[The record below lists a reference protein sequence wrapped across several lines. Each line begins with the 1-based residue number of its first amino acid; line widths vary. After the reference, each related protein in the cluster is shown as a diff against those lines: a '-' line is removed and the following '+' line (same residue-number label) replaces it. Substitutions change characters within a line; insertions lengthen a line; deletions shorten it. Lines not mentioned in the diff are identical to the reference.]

1 MNQNPNPNTKE
12 FKLEID
18 KETAKGTY
26 SNMALISH
34 TGAEFFIDFVLAYP
48 RQQPTVTSRMVLSP
62 QHAKALMMSLQ
73 ENVRRFENRFGEI
86 TLPTVNR
93 DPAEQN

>member
-1 MNQNPNPNTKE
+1 MKE
-12 FKLEID
+12 IKLEID
-18 KETAKGTY
+18 KETAKGSY

-48 RQQPTVTSRMVLSP
+48 RQQPTVASRVILSP
-62 QHAKALMMSLQ
+62 QHAKALLLSLE
-73 ENVRRFENRFGEI
+73 ENVKRFESRFGSI
-86 TLPTVNR
+86 ALPAPR

>member
-73 ENVRRFENRFGEI
+73 ENVRRFENRFGDI
-86 TLPTVNR
+86 VLPTANR